1 MALNA
6 IEGGAR
12 ALARLERPPVA
23 TPAPPAPK
31 APEKT
36 PTAAATVPPEAV
48 APARGVPRRLGVQQP
63 LPPNTRLRVDE
74 ESKQIVAQVLDE
86 NNEVIRQI
94 PPEALLELSARF
106 NRLEGLLFNRET

>member
-1 MALNA
+1 MELNA
-6 IEGGAR
+6 IESSVRTQAVPER
-12 ALARLERPPVA
+12 AQSTR
-23 TPAPPAPK
+23 PAPPAP
-31 APEKT
+31 ANDARAAS
-36 PTAAATVPPEAV
+36 AAAREA
-48 APARGVPRRLGVQQP
+48 AARPSGVPRRLGVQQP

-86 NNEVIRQI
+86 NNQVIRQI